1 MQLTSGS
8 SILRSGIWEHGFT
21 AWICLEACTISQAGR
36 SFTVNKFW
44 LRLNCKITRCP
55 LCLSFSLQ
63 PLPAFVV
70 CQKKSNLH
78 PVLPS
83 PIYLSVCHLSISI
96 YLHIYIYLYISY
108 FINILPWHNDH
119 LLWKL
124 EQFLHISVIRMKVKN
139 PLFWSSFENDNGKKI
154 LPDMKTGSKSCR

>member
-8 SILRSGIWEHGFT
+8 SILRSGIWGHGFT
-21 AWICLEACTISQAGR
+21 DWICLEACTISQAGR

-70 CQKKSNLH
+70 FQKKSNLH

-96 YLHIYIYLYISY
+96 YLHIYIFIYLLLYKYPALAQWSPPLKIRTVLTY
-108 FINILPWHNDH
+108 FSHQNEGQESFILV
-119 LLWKL
+119 
-124 EQFLHISVIRMKVKN
+124 F
-139 PLFWSSFENDNGKKI
+139 FWEW
-154 LPDMKTGSKSCR
+154 